1 MNSKNKGNRFERKIG
16 AWFTKLPGFLQNG
29 PGTNLKGIER
39 GVELGIQTRTP
50 LPI

>member
-1 MNSKNKGNRFERKIG
+1 MSINSKNKGSRFERKI
-16 AWFTKLPGFLQNG
+16 AGFLRNG
-29 PGTNLKGIER
+29 PGTNLKGIEQ

>member
-16 AWFTKLPGFLQNG
+16 AWFTNG
-29 PGTNLKGIER
+29 PGTNLKEIEQ